1 MKTLD
6 NENVVASTAAFL
18 VPRKSDWL
26 FRPRPRRKAVKGKIG
41 GDDDEEEDV
50 DVDEKFPGANVGGAS
65 RSDDDAV
72 SDDHLDLRHHR
83 RRRRRHWPPI

>member
-6 NENVVASTAAFL
+6 NENVAASTAAFP

-26 FRPRPRRKAVKGKIG
+26 LRPRPRRKAVAGKIG

-83 RRRRRHWPPI
+83 RRRRHWPPI